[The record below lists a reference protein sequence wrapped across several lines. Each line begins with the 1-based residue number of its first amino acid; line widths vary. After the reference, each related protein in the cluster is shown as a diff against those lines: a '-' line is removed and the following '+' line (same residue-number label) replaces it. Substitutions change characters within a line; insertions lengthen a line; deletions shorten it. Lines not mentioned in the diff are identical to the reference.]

1 MIAAIKDAFKANLQD
16 LKWMDPQTKAA
27 ALDKVSPR
35 DRHKAR
41 HSIHILHI
49 QHTDLKWVI

>member
-27 ALDKVSPR
+27 ALDKV
-35 DRHKAR
+35 
-41 HSIHILHI
+41 
-49 QHTDLKWVI
+49 TN